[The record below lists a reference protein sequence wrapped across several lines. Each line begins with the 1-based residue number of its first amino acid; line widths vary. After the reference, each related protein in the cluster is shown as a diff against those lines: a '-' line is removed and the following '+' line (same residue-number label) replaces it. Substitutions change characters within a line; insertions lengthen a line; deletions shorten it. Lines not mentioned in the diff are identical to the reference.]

1 MTEGL
6 FVVATI
12 VAKPDQADAL
22 RTLLVSAVEAF
33 RREDGCLSYLLYE
46 DANQAGRFVTYET
59 WRDKAALDAHMVS
72 PTMQAAGP
80 HLPALLAEPPT
91 IMPLTVVLG

>member
-1 MTEGL
+1 MTQSL

-12 VAKPDQADAL
+12 VAKPDQADAM
-22 RTLLVSAVEAF
+22 RALLLPAVEAF
-33 RREDGCLSYLLYE
+33 RKEDGCISYLLYE

-59 WRDKAALDAHMVS
+59 WRDQAALDAHMVS

-80 HLPALLAEPPT
+80 QLPALLAEPPT
-91 IMPLTVVLG
+91 IMPLKVLLG